1 MLIKS
6 KGNKDKKTWMHPS
19 RKKILDV
26 MHGRESG
33 NATVGWDKVKEKK
46 EVGDRW
52 FDANGKE
59 WEQHE
64 GFKSAVTQ
72 YDEAREYLDTLN
84 TCKSKECKT
93 FNPKGANLRFIK
105 QSGYCINCLVEREAK
120 LRLAGIYDN
129 YEYWKMNLK
138 ALGILKDDLASFE
151 QARRDVETV
160 PGIVNEDGTIEK
172 WNLPS
177 NIEQI
182 KADMDTD
189 IENIKKLIIEFQT
202 AVDVDWDII
211 KEKYN
216 EIFEH

>member
-6 KGNKDKKTWMHPS
+6 KGNKDKKAWMHPS

-26 MHGRESG
+26 MHGRDSG
-33 NATVGWDKVKEKK
+33 NATVGWDAVKEKR

-72 YDEAREYLDTLN
+72 YDDARTYLDTLN
-84 TCKSKECKT
+84 VCKSKECKT

-105 QSGYCINCLVEREAK
+105 QHGYCINCLVEREAK
-120 LRLAGIYDN
+120 LRVVGIYDN

-138 ALGILKDDLASFE
+138 ALGILKDDLASFQ

-172 WNLPS
+172 WNLPG

-189 IENIKKLIIEFQT
+189 IEQIKELIIKFQT
-202 AVDVDWDII
+202 AVDADWDII

>member
-33 NATVGWDKVKEKK
+33 NATVGWDKAKEKK

-52 FDANGKE
+52 VDVNGKE
-59 WEQHE
+59 WEQHD
-64 GFKSAVTQ
+64 GFKIAVTQ
-72 YDEAREYLDTLN
+72 YDEARTYLDSLT

-105 QSGYCINCLVEREAK
+105 QSGYCIDCLVQREAK
-120 LRLAGIYDN
+120 MREIGLYEN
-129 YEYWKMNLK
+129 YEYWKMNSQ
-138 ALGILKDDLASFE
+138 ALGRIKDDLARFE
-151 QARRDVETV
+151 QARKDADTV
-160 PGIVNEDGTIEK
+160 PSFVNEDGSIEK
-172 WNLPS
+172 WS
-177 NIEQI
+177 I
-182 KADMDTD
+182 DGD
-189 IENIKKLIIEFQT
+189 IEKVKRDLDSDIAGLNELIITFQT
-202 AVDVDWDII
+202 AVDEDWEII

-216 EIFEH
+216 EIFND

>member
-33 NATVGWDKVKEKK
+33 TATVGWDKVKEKK

-105 QSGYCINCLVEREAK
+105 QSGYCINCLVDREAK
-120 LRLAGIYDN
+120 LRAEGIYQN
-129 YEYWKMNLK
+129 YEYWKMNSQ
-138 ALGILKDDLASFE
+138 ALGTIKDDLARFE
-151 QARRDVETV
+151 QARKDADTV
-160 PGIVNEDGTIEK
+160 PTIVNEDGSIEK
-172 WNLPS
+172 WS
-177 NIEQI
+177 I
-182 KADMDTD
+182 DGD
-189 IENIKKLIIEFQT
+189 IEKVKRDLDSDIAGLNELIITFQT
-202 AVDVDWDII
+202 AVDEDWEII

>member
-33 NATVGWDKVKEKK
+33 TATVGWDKVKEKK

-105 QSGYCINCLVEREAK
+105 QSGYCINCLVDREAK
-120 LRLAGIYDN
+120 LRVAGIYKN
-129 YEYWKMNLK
+129 YEYWKMNSQ
-138 ALGILKDDLASFE
+138 ALGTIKDDLARFE
-151 QARRDVETV
+151 QARKDADTV
-160 PGIVNEDGTIEK
+160 PTIVNEDGSIEK
-172 WNLPS
+172 WS
-177 NIEQI
+177 I
-182 KADMDTD
+182 DGD
-189 IENIKKLIIEFQT
+189 IEKVKRDLDSDIAGLNELIITFQA
-202 AVDVDWDII
+202 AVDEDWEII

-216 EIFEH
+216 EIFND

>member
-6 KGNKDKKTWMHPS
+6 KGNKDKKAWMHPS

-33 NATVGWDKVKEKK
+33 NATVGGDKAKEKK

-72 YDEAREYLDTLN
+72 YDEARAYLDILT

-105 QSGYCINCLVEREAK
+105 QSGYCIDCLVEREAK
-120 LRLAGIYDN
+120 LRVEGIYQN
-129 YEYWKMNLK
+129 YEYWKMNSK
-138 ALGILKDDLASFE
+138 ALGTIKDDLAQFE
-151 QARRDVETV
+151 QARKDADTV
-160 PGIVNEDGTIEK
+160 PTIVNEDGSIEQWSIDGDIEK
-172 WNLPS
+172 VKRDLDS
-177 NIEQI
+177 
-182 KADMDTD
+182 D
-189 IENIKKLIIEFQT
+189 IAGLNELIIKFQT
-202 AVDVDWDII
+202 AVDEDWEII

-216 EIFEH
+216 EIFND